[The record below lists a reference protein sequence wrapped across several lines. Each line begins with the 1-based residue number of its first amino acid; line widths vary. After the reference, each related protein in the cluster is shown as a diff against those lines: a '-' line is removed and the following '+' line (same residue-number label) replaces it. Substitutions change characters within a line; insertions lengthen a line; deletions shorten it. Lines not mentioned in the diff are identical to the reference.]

1 MKLKELIEKITNS
14 SDFLEK
20 SKFKSLTPL
29 HQVIYGEELYPYLE
43 EIKNCEEFI
52 NCDELHIL
60 KTPVTLDGNG
70 NSIISKNYKLVDE
83 QSFKGKC
90 YLLSLSLTPEMYD
103 PKKIMEPVMDDA
115 VLTPAIYNPLNF
127 EPKKKIIIEFNPE
140 MLQDQSLYLIGSPSM
155 IEDAEK
161 EVKNNLRKKLHET
174 LDKILDNPENY
185 HPKVDKSVMVRGM
198 FEIIDTPKTS
208 EKNELF
214 KLETEKQV
222 VSQVFF
228 FENDEESFKSS
239 GNITMK
245 LSSMIIPHELKDKFV
260 EELGHKSIHVTR
272 EEINEF
278 LNKYK
283 TI

>member
-20 SKFKSLTPL
+20 SKFKSLTSL
-29 HQVIYGEELYPYLE
+29 NQVIYAEELYPYLE

-90 YLLSLSLTPEMYD
+90 YLLSLSLIPEMYD

-140 MLQDQSLYLIGSPSM
+140 MLQDQSLYLIGNPSM

-228 FENDEESFKSS
+228 FEKDEESFKSS
-239 GNITMK
+239 GNFTMK

>member
-20 SKFKSLTPL
+20 SKFKSLKSL
-29 HQVIYGEELYPYLE
+29 NQVIYGEELYPYLE

-60 KTPVTLDGNG
+60 KTPITLDGNG

-239 GNITMK
+239 GNLTMK

>member
-161 EVKNNLRKKLHET
+161 EVK
-174 LDKILDNPENY
+174 KI
-185 HPKVDKSVMVRGM
+185 S
-198 FEIIDTPKTS
+198 
-208 EKNELF
+208 
-214 KLETEKQV
+214 
-222 VSQVFF
+222 
-228 FENDEESFKSS
+228 
-239 GNITMK
+239 
-245 LSSMIIPHELKDKFV
+245 
-260 EELGHKSIHVTR
+260 
-272 EEINEF
+272 
-278 LNKYK
+278 
-283 TI
+283 

>member
-239 GNITMK
+239 GNLTMK

>member
-20 SKFKSLTPL
+20 SKFKSLTSL
-29 HQVIYGEELYPYLE
+29 NQVIYGEELYPYLE

-90 YLLSLSLTPEMYD
+90 YLLSLSLIPEMYD

-140 MLQDQSLYLIGSPSM
+140 MLQDQSLYLIGNPSM

-228 FENDEESFKSS
+228 FEKDEESFKSS
-239 GNITMK
+239 GNFTMK